1 MSVEA
6 GQYPD
11 SRRPGRTPG
20 DLRERGLL
28 RIQGRERDL
37 GGFVVRRILPAAVRR
52 IVGPFVFFDHMG
64 PADLAAGEG
73 IDVRPHPHIGLATV
87 TYLFEGEIIHRDSV
101 GSVQAIRPGA
111 VNWMTA
117 GRGIVHSERTS
128 PEERARPSRLHG
140 IQSWVALPD
149 AHAETAPSF
158 HHHPAA
164 SLPLIERDGVSMRLI
179 AGRAYGETAPVE
191 TLSDMFYL
199 DARLAAGVRL
209 VLPEDHVEGAVYVV
223 EGSIRLQQD
232 TVDAGVMAASGSDE
246 PAVIEAISP
255 ARLMLLGGAPL
266 GDRRVWWNF
275 VAADAERI
283 ERAKADWRTGRFP
296 PVPGETEF
304 IPLPES

>member
-1 MSVEA
+1 
-6 GQYPD
+6 
-11 SRRPGRTPG
+11 
-20 DLRERGLL
+20 
-28 RIQGRERDL
+28 
-37 GGFVVRRILPAAVRR
+37 
-52 IVGPFVFFDHMG
+52 
-64 PADLAAGEG
+64 
-73 IDVRPHPHIGLATV
+73 
-87 TYLFEGEIIHRDSV
+87 
-101 GSVQAIRPGA
+101 
-111 VNWMTA
+111 
-117 GRGIVHSERTS
+117 
-128 PEERARPSRLHG
+128 
-140 IQSWVALPD
+140 
-149 AHAETAPSF
+149 
-158 HHHPAA
+158 
-164 SLPLIERDGVSMRLI
+164 MRLI

-232 TVDAGVMAASGSDE
+232 TVDAGVMAASASDE

-296 PVPGETEF
+296 PVPGEIEF

>member
-6 GQYPD
+6 GQCPD

-20 DLRERGLL
+20 DVGERGLL

-52 IVGPFVFFDHMG
+52 MVGPFVFFDHMG

-87 TYLFEGEIIHRDSV
+87 TYLFEGEIIHRDSL
-101 GSVQAIRPGA
+101 GSVQSIRPGA
-111 VNWMTA
+111 VDWMTA

-128 PEERARPSRLHG
+128 PEERARPAGCTASKPGSHCRRRRG
-140 IQSWVALPD
+140 ESAVLP
-149 AHAETAPSF
+149 PSSGRK
-158 HHHPAA
+158 PAA
-164 SLPLIERDGVSMRLI
+164 DRAGRRVDAPDRRPRLWRDG
-179 AGRAYGETAPVE
+179 AGR
-191 TLSDMFYL
+191 TLSDMFISI
-199 DARLAAGVRL
+199 RLAAGVRRSAGG
-209 VLPEDHVEGAVYVV
+209 PRRGVYVV

-255 ARLMLLGGAPL
+255 AR
-266 GDRRVWWNF
+266 
-275 VAADAERI
+275 
-283 ERAKADWRTGRFP
+283 
-296 PVPGETEF
+296 
-304 IPLPES
+304 